1 MARKVLNPTV
11 RTSLGSQAIDTA
23 MKTLERIGVEQAKT
37 KRQEQLIN
45 YYNQRDQVQAIEDAK
60 KEISDNEKRFQ
71 DEYQK
76 PILKLIE
83 EGKYREAEL
92 MLGKRDEGQTS
103 IYSMRYNSMLTED
116 NRTFFRSEE
125 DIQKL
130 IDNGI
135 QSKKDVGADMAVW
148 SDPNATKAEKLN
160 VLARSRKRMKDGL
173 AGYKEIDNYLNIAK
187 DMGFDDDLGFTDD
200 VKAGVTAG
208 TLKSG
213 MSSLYDTVDYF
224 ERINMPTNENLQ
236 AFYTQSSKNYGL
248 GSLEDEEFRRKI
260 VKDFKNLSSQ
270 NAAQTLRQ
278 IKSEVILREP
288 GQPYFFVLLPYGDF
302 RKEEI
307 FNNVSGLIIEAK
319 PELAKMSRDELKVAL
334 EKEEYNKYFR
344 DELTKAL
351 GPTWFNTYEK
361 MRKDNSVRYNLL
373 GE

>member
-1 MARKVLNPTV
+1 VARRVINPNVVKSAGDAALDQLLKLSSDIATENAKN
-11 RTSLGSQAIDTA
+11 RRQSELISFQKSQDTL
-23 MKTLERIGVEQAKT
+23 KAK
-37 KRQEQLIN
+37 
-45 YYNQRDQVQAIEDAK
+45 EDAK
-60 KEISDNEKRFQ
+60 KEISDNEKKFQ
-71 DEYQK
+71 DDYQK

-83 EGKYREAEL
+83 EGKFREAEL

-116 NRTFFRSEE
+116 NRPFFRSEE

-173 AGYKEIDNYLNIAK
+173 AGYQEIDNYLSIASK
-187 DMGFDDDLGFTDD
+187 MGFDDDLGFTDD

-213 MSSLYDTVDYF
+213 MSSLYDAVDYF
-224 ERINMPTNENLQ
+224 ERINMPSNENLQ
-236 AFYTQSSKNYGL
+236 AFYTQSSKNYGF
-248 GSLEDEEFRRKI
+248 GSLDDEGIRKK
-260 VKDFKNLSSQ
+260 VVEDFKNLSSQ

-288 GQPYFFVLLPYGDF
+288 GQPNFFELLPYGDF

-319 PELAKMSRDELKVAL
+319 PELAKMSREQLKVAL
-334 EKEEYNKYFR
+334 NKEEYNKYFK

>member
-60 KEISDNEKRFQ
+60 KEISDNEKRFG

-288 GQPYFFVLLPYGDF
+288 GQPNFFELLPYGDF

>member
-288 GQPYFFVLLPYGDF
+288 GQPNFFELLPYGDF

>member
-37 KRQEQLIN
+37 TRQEQLID
-45 YYNQRDQVQAIEDAK
+45 YYNQRDQLQAIEDAK
-60 KEISDNEKRFQ
+60 TEISSNEKKFQ
-71 DEYQK
+71 DDYQK

-83 EGKYREAEL
+83 EGKFREAEL
-92 MLGKRDEGQTS
+92 MLGKRDEGETS
-103 IYSMRYNSMLTED
+103 IYSMRYNSMLTDD
-116 NRTFFRSEE
+116 NRPFFRSEE

-135 QSKKDVGADMAVW
+135 QSKKDVGADMSVW
-148 SDPNATKAEKLN
+148 SDPSATKAEKLN

-173 AGYKEIDNYLNIAK
+173 AGYQEIDNYLSIAK
-187 DMGFDDDLGFTDD
+187 KMGFDDDLGFTDD

-213 MSSLYDTVDYF
+213 MSSMYDAVDYF
-224 ERINMPTNENLQ
+224 ERINMPSNENLQ

-248 GSLEDEEFRRKI
+248 GTLDDENFRKKI
-260 VKDFKNLSSQ
+260 VEDFKNLSSQ

-288 GQPYFFVLLPYGDF
+288 GQPNFFELLPYGDF

-307 FNNVSGLIIEAK
+307 FNNVAGLIIEAK
-319 PELAKMSRDELKVAL
+319 PELAKKSREELKEAL
-334 EKEEYNKYFR
+334 AKEEYNKYFK

>member
-1 MARKVLNPTV
+1 MARRVINPNVVKSAGDAALDQLLKLSSDIATENAKN
-11 RTSLGSQAIDTA
+11 RRQSELISFQKSQDTL
-23 MKTLERIGVEQAKT
+23 KAK
-37 KRQEQLIN
+37 
-45 YYNQRDQVQAIEDAK
+45 EDAK
-60 KEISDNEKRFQ
+60 KEISDNEKKFQ
-71 DEYQK
+71 DDYQK

-83 EGKYREAEL
+83 EGKFREAEL

-116 NRTFFRSEE
+116 NRPFFRSEE

-173 AGYKEIDNYLNIAK
+173 AGYQEIDNYLSIASK
-187 DMGFDDDLGFTDD
+187 MGFDDDLGFTDD

-213 MSSLYDTVDYF
+213 MSSLYDAVDYF
-224 ERINMPTNENLQ
+224 ERINMPSNENLQ
-236 AFYTQSSKNYGL
+236 AFYTQSSKNYGF
-248 GSLEDEEFRRKI
+248 GSLDDEGIRKK
-260 VKDFKNLSSQ
+260 VVEDFKNLSSQ

-288 GQPYFFVLLPYGDF
+288 GQPNFFELLPYGDF

-319 PELAKMSRDELKVAL
+319 PELAKMSREQLKVAL
-334 EKEEYNKYFR
+334 NKEEYNKYFK